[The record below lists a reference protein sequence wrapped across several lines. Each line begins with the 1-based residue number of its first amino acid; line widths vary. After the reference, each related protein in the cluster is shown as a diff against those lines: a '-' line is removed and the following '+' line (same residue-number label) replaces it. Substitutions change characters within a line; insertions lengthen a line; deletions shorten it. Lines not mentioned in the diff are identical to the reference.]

1 MSPVESY
8 LAITMDKVEEVVRC
22 SKCKGFIPIVLM
34 DKHGKKDGLFDANQ
48 LAIFF
53 DCRWHTTDYERA
65 ARGWIVT
72 IW

>member
-1 MSPVESY
+1 
-8 LAITMDKVEEVVRC
+8 MDKVEEVVKC
-22 SKCKGFIPIVLM
+22 SKCKGFIPLVQK
-34 DKHGKKDGLFDANQ
+34 DKDGKDDSLFDANQ